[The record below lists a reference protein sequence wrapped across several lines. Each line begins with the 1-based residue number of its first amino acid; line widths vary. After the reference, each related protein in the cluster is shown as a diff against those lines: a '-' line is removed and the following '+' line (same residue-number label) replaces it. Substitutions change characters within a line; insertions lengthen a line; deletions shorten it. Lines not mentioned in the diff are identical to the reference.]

1 MPKKFPVLDIDEITT
16 LEELEKLQEE
26 VGEFIQAI
34 ENEDM
39 DNMKEEF
46 FDVIQVL
53 VNIMNRYNLVDDL
66 EDDLE
71 VHIEKLRKRK
81 WQINKYI

>member
-1 MPKKFPVLDIDEITT
+1 MCKKFPVLDIDEITT

-71 VHIEKLRKRK
+71 VHIEKLRKRNWEIK
-81 WQINKYI
+81 KYI